1 MLPNRL
7 VERTVTVIGAVTILL
22 QEIILQQLGN
32 LQELTL
38 IHIQLRQER
47 QIM

>member
-22 QEIILQQLGN
+22 QEVIFEELGN
-32 LQELTL
+32 LGE
-38 IHIQLRQER
+38 
-47 QIM
+47 